1 MVECQCHLVIAVLK
15 WYSPGVMKEKA
26 QRIYTLSDSVNL
38 SFIKDAQKFVS
49 KFTCFK
55 LLIALLVFTM

>member
-1 MVECQCHLVIAVLK
+1 MVECQCHLEIAVLK

-38 SFIKDAQKFVS
+38 VS
-49 KFTCFK
+49 LKMRK
-55 LLIALLVFTM
+55 NLSLSLLVLNYL